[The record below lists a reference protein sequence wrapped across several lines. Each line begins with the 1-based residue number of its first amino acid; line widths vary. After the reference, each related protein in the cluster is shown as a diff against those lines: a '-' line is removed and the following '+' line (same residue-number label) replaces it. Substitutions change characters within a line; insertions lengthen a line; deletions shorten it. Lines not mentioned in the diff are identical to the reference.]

1 MCGRHCRKCQ
11 VSRNP
16 GDREISKETESCA
29 LPGDPAA
36 AYPRLKAEFAV
47 LRPEGNVWKIPDG
60 GSIGVWFPPQIDPE
74 EGSGDE

>member
-1 MCGRHCRKCQ
+1 MVVTVARARSLGILETVRFLKRQKAVRC
-11 VSRNP
+11 P
-16 GDREISKETESCA
+16 G
-29 LPGDPAA
+29 GPAA

-47 LRPEGNVWKIPDG
+47 LRPEGNIWKIPDG